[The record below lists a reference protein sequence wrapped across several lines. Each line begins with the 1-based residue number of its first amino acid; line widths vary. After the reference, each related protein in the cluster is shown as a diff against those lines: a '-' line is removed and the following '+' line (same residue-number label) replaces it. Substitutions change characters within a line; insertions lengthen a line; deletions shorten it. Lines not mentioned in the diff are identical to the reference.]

1 VRDNGAVLAPSV
13 PLLSEALRA
22 RGYATAAFVS
32 GFPLERRFGFDRGFD
47 HFDDRLTDGFTTAD
61 GHVRGTERTA
71 EKTVDAFLRW
81 FPGAKR
87 PYFVWVHLFDPHAA
101 YSAPRP
107 FRRMYYSGSERNP
120 ENRSLEGIEIPPYL
134 MLVGVTDVRFP
145 IALYEGEVTYT
156 DHEVGRLLAGLEER
170 GAARRTLVAV
180 VGDHGES
187 MTEHGYYFGHS
198 SFLYE
203 PSTSVPF
210 LLRWPGRVPEGR
222 IVTAPVCLVDL
233 APTLLGLLG
242 VSTETPADGRS
253 LVPLLGTGSVGD
265 EAMYLERP
273 PLPTGGLFGVR
284 EGPWKYVRR
293 DDGAEELYRLDE
305 DPRESRNRAVSDPEE
320 AARLRSLLENRRR
333 EAGTQQAPI
342 LDEETR
348 EKLRALG
355 YAG

>member
-1 VRDNGAVLAPSV
+1 
-13 PLLSEALRA
+13 
-22 RGYATAAFVS
+22 
-32 GFPLERRFGFDRGFD
+32 
-47 HFDDRLTDGFTTAD
+47 
-61 GHVRGTERTA
+61 
-71 EKTVDAFLRW
+71 
-81 FPGAKR
+81 
-87 PYFVWVHLFDPHAA
+87 
-101 YSAPRP
+101 
-107 FRRMYYSGSERNP
+107 
-120 ENRSLEGIEIPPYL
+120 
-134 MLVGVTDVRFP
+134 
-145 IALYEGEVTYT
+145 
-156 DHEVGRLLAGLEER
+156 
-170 GAARRTLVAV
+170 
-180 VGDHGES
+180 
-187 MTEHGYYFGHS
+187 
-198 SFLYE
+198 
-203 PSTSVPF
+203 
-210 LLRWPGRVPEGR
+210 VPEGR